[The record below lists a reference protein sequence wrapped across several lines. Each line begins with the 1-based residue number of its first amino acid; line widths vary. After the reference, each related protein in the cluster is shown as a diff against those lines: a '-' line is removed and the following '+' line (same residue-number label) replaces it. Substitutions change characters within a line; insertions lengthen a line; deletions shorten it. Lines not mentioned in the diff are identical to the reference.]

1 MWALRLLGQ
10 IGRCLVSFRE
20 FAAPFALLRMCLL
33 LLHFTHIFLLC
44 ILISSESSDK
54 STYEIIDKTV
64 QGHVTEAY
72 TVAD

>member
-1 MWALRLLGQ
+1 MGFETFRTNREML
-10 IGRCLVSFRE
+10 SFLRE

-54 STYEIIDKTV
+54 FTYEIIDKTV
-64 QGHVTEAY
+64 QGHVMAAY